1 MAPQPEPPRIT
12 HIILR
17 ISDAHIY
24 HGHTRAPHAL
34 RGALHPAH
42 LRCDMPA
49 QDGRIGDAQDT
60 RPPNN
65 ASEMRKMGNLTCM
78 HVGYAKTPS
87 HLLRISDAHIYHG
100 HTRAPHALRGA
111 LHPAHLRCD
120 MPAQDGRIGD
130 AQDTRPPN
138 NASEMRKMGNPT
150 CMHVGH
156 AKTPFPLL
164 RVGDAQEYLIQKKSA
179 LPART
184 GLWSTSAIFFI
195 EYSLYICGSEL
206 SIIP

>member
-111 LHPAHLRCD
+111 LHPKHLRRD
-120 MPAQDGRIGD
+120 KHAD
-130 AQDTRPPN
+130 
-138 NASEMRKMGNPT
+138 ASEMRK
-150 CMHVGH
+150 
-156 AKTPFPLL
+156 TPDRQTTHRRCVRWETP
-164 RVGDAQEYLIQKKSA
+164 RACTWGMRRHPSPSCA
-179 LPART
+179 
-184 GLWSTSAIFFI
+184 
-195 EYSLYICGSEL
+195 SEMRR
-206 SIIP
+206 SI